1 MKNIAK
7 RSWLLVCVTSLLL
20 VPATTSAL
28 ELTDCKGA
36 LVPSQES
43 GCSGIDDVGC
53 CDQFGRTI
61 YCQGGDL
68 YCIDCTE
75 GFQFCGWNLYG
86 YYDCGQP
93 EGLADPS
100 GNHAL
105 ACGGGECPAQ
115 CHVDSPCS
123 SECSGGCGHCPADG
137 ICLDDG
143 SCYTPKCDGKECGK
157 DPAGF
162 SCGTCGNGTEC
173 VDALGKCMALPNGC
187 VTKDGPGCKNCGCE
201 ACVCEVFPSCCTENW
216 DILCVAACQ
225 NDCNYDCSP
234 CPAEPS
240 CEGLECG
247 DYCGVNCGKCAGGK
261 VCSQFQCCSPSC
273 SGKEC
278 GSDGCGGICG
288 TCPGTDECAG
298 GSCVA
303 CQPDC
308 EGKECGGD
316 GCGGGCGQCAGGA
329 QCMEQICVSE
339 SCVGSCGGQSPF
351 ECFCDDQCVKFGD
364 CCEDVCSACP
374 NICED
379 GCNGVGWA
387 GCCDG
392 ATVKWCQ
399 DDELHEEDCGD
410 KPSCGWNAKD
420 GYYDCETTGG
430 ADPSGEFPLACD
442 EVCIPIC
449 FGKECG
455 DDGCGEVCGN
465 CASKW
470 AVCTDQG
477 QCCESSCADKVC
489 GDDGCGG
496 SCGACAEGLSC
507 DGSACVEGIPA
518 GCFPSEEPGCGG
530 CGCEACVIGQ
540 DDYCGNNSWDA
551 VCATACE
558 ELCGADCPCIPACD
572 GKDCGADGCGGV
584 CGECEDGLFCTGAGK
599 CSDDCFGSCSGKE
612 CGDDG
617 CGESCGG
624 CKSGQHCSEG
634 QCQPDCDGVPWEGCC
649 DGTSLSYCDGEDLV
663 VEDCEGNLA
672 CGWKGEFYDCG
683 TAGGDDPE
691 GLFAISC
698 EGYCEPKCGEKVC
711 GPDGCGGSCGDC
723 GEGDACLKG
732 ECVESSCGGLAYE
745 GCCAVDDVLW
755 WCENAE
761 PKKLSCEGK
770 GPCGW
775 NVADGYY
782 NCATDGESDPSGLH
796 PMECPPGIGCQP
808 DCVDRT
814 CGNDGCNGSCGTCA
828 GGSACVNGECPV
840 GGPDVIDV
848 PDASADVGSAKETTL
863 EPKTKGGGC
872 TVGSDP
878 AAGSLLL
885 LLLLMGLLVSR
896 RKVVATSLA
905 LVVFVVACGSSNSGT
920 YTPDPDI
927 VKAVDVAVED
937 SMKLDVELVDVAADS
952 LPDVIADTS
961 SGELKPPPP
970 MDLQAEVEVVDVEE
984 DTGPEFNCHD
994 IPQGPFELVRMTGV
1008 IASEDLAFDSQGFV
1022 VGSDN
1027 KVIFKSDIAGNSHI
1041 FSPNMEFRA
1050 GLAMLPNGWLVV
1062 NDNELN
1068 RLVKIDPDGV
1078 QYTLLTGLDYP
1089 NGIAVDMQG
1098 YIYITEEYANRVL
1111 RVHSYTGEYT
1121 VLTNAISHPNGI
1133 CFNKDYT
1140 GLYIG
1145 SFGGGGWVYYMSLS
1159 PEGKPGKVIKWGDM
1173 TDTAALLDGIAVD
1186 YCGNVYVCEYAE
1198 TEVYR
1203 FSPDGQHREKIVDA
1217 TEQETYLPNLR
1228 FGAGPGWNS
1237 TSLYA
1242 PDGWHPKDGV
1252 WRIDIGVPAPKLPF
1266 P

>member
-1 MKNIAK
+1 MKNLAR
-7 RSWLLVCVTSLLL
+7 RSYLLVWLISLLL
-20 VPATTSAL
+20 VPATVNAL

-36 LVPSQES
+36 LVPSQEG

-61 YCQGGDL
+61 YCQGGAL

-75 GFQFCGWNLYG
+75 GFQFCGWNPYG

-93 EGLADPS
+93 EGLSDPS
-100 GNHAL
+100 GVFPL
-105 ACGGGECPAQ
+105 ACGGSDCPAQ
-115 CHVDSPCS
+115 CQVDSPCS

-173 VDALGKCMALPNGC
+173 VVALGKCLALPKGC
-187 VTKDGPGCKNCGCE
+187 VAKDGPGCKNCGCE
-201 ACVCEVFPSCCTENW
+201 ACVCEIFPSCCTENW
-216 DILCVAACQ
+216 DILCVAACE

-247 DYCGVNCGKCAGGK
+247 DYCGVSCGKCDGEQ
-261 VCSQFQCCSPSC
+261 VCSQFQCCTPSC

-316 GCGGGCGQCAGGA
+316 GCEGTCGQCAGGA
-329 QCMEQICVSE
+329 KCMESACVSE

-351 ECFCDDQCVKFGD
+351 ECFCDNQCQDLGD
-364 CCEDVCSACP
+364 CCDDVCIACP
-374 NICED
+374 NICE
-379 GCNGVGWA
+379 GECNGVSWA

-392 ATVKWCQ
+392 ETVKWCQ
-399 DDELHEEDCGD
+399 DGELHDENCGD
-410 KPSCGWNAKD
+410 KPSCGWNAED

-430 ADPSGEFPLACD
+430 ADPAGEFPLACD
-442 EVCIPIC
+442 EDCTPNC

-455 DDGCGEVCGN
+455 DDGCGKLCGE
-465 CASKW
+465 CAEW
-470 AVCTDQG
+470 AVCTGEG
-477 QCCESSCADKVC
+477 QCCESSCKDN
-489 GDDGCGG
+489 GCG
-496 SCGACAEGLSC
+496 S
-507 DGSACVEGIPA
+507 
-518 GCFPSEEPGCGG
+518 
-530 CGCEACVIGQ
+530 
-540 DDYCGNNSWDA
+540 
-551 VCATACE
+551 
-558 ELCGADCPCIPACD
+558 
-572 GKDCGADGCGGV
+572 
-584 CGECEDGLFCTGAGK
+584 
-599 CSDDCFGSCSGKE
+599 
-612 CGDDG
+612 
-617 CGESCGG
+617 
-624 CKSGQHCSEG
+624 
-634 QCQPDCDGVPWEGCC
+634 
-649 DGTSLSYCDGEDLV
+649 
-663 VEDCEGNLA
+663 
-672 CGWKGEFYDCG
+672 
-683 TAGGDDPE
+683 
-691 GLFAISC
+691 
-698 EGYCEPKCGEKVC
+698 
-711 GPDGCGGSCGDC
+711 DGCGGSCGDC
-723 GEGDACLKG
+723 DDGYGCVTG
-732 ECVESSCGGLAYE
+732 ECVEGTCGGLAYQ
-745 GCCAVDDVLW
+745 GCCAADGVLW

-775 NVADGYY
+775 NVTDGYY
-782 NCATDGESDPSGLH
+782 NCATDGESDPEGLH
-796 PMECPPGIGCQP
+796 PMACPPGIGCQI
-808 DCVDRT
+808 DCADRE
-814 CGNDGCNGSCGTCA
+814 CGDDGCKGSCGTCD
-828 GGSACVNGECPV
+828 GGLQCSEGKCLSEA
-840 GGPDVIDV
+840 PDVV
-848 PDASADVGSAKETTL
+848 TMPDASVDVGGAKETT
-863 EPKTKGGGC
+863 PVPTTKGGGC
-872 TVGSDP
+872 TVGSEP

-885 LLLLMGLLVSR
+885 LLLLPLGLLVRR
-896 RKVVATSLA
+896 RKVVATSFA
-905 LVVFVVACGSSNSGT
+905 LVVFMVACGNSNIGT

-927 VKAVDVAVED
+927 VKAVDGAGDD
-937 SMKLDVELVDVAADS
+937 SLKLDVELVDVAADS
-952 LPDVIADTS
+952 LPDVIADIS

-970 MDLQAEVEVVDVEE
+970 IDLQAEVEVVDVEE
-984 DTGPEFNCHD
+984 DTGPEFNCQH
-994 IPQGPFELVRMTGV
+994 IPQGPFELVRMKGV

-1027 KVIFKSDIAGNSHI
+1027 EVIFKSDIAGNSHI
-1041 FSPNMEFRA
+1041 FSPNMKFRA

-1089 NGIAVDMQG
+1089 NGIAIDMQG

-1121 VLTNAISHPNGI
+1121 VLTTAISHPNGI
-1133 CFNKDYT
+1133 CFNKDYS

-1173 TDTAALLDGIAVD
+1173 TDTPALLDGIAVD
-1186 YCGNVYVCEYAE
+1186 YCGNVYVCEYQE

-1203 FSPDGQHREKIVDA
+1203 FSPDGQQREKIVDA
-1217 TEQETYLPNLR
+1217 TEMETYLPNLR
-1228 FGAGPGWNS
+1228 FGAGPGWDN

-1252 WRIDIGVPAPKLPF
+1252 WRIDIGVPAPKLPY